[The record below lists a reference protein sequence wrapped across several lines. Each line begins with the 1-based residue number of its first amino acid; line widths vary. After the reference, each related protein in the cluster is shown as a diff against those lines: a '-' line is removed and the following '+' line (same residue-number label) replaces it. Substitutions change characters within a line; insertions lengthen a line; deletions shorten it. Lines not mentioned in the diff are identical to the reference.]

1 MRRGGKRHTA
11 THLRLIQSE
20 MSAWPVEHVEV
31 HDRVHEH
38 HPEILAEDV
47 YSAWKNAFLSRPR
60 TDDGTVRQV
69 AIGQDGRGR
78 LLEMVAQ
85 RIGPSTW
92 LVYHAMTPPS
102 DKMLKELRAL
112 WREK

>member
-1 MRRGGKRHTA
+1 
-11 THLRLIQSE
+11 

-31 HDRVHEH
+31 HDRVHER

-47 YSAWKNAFLSRPR
+47 CSAWKNAFLSRPR

-85 RIGPSTW
+85 RIGTSTW